1 MADMVVGLTIFQA
14 GRLSPLVSRRG
25 GEMLEVFRQFVIVS
39 FVALVSHTVCNV
51 GKLLWQ
57 F

>member
-14 GRLSPLVSRRG
+14 GRLSTLVSRRG
-25 GEMLEVFRQFVIVS
+25 GEMLVVFRQFVIVS
-39 FVALVSHTVCNV
+39 FVALVSPTVCNV